1 MNVPIDKIIEKAADA
16 LSDAEFNFQHGR
28 YEAAIN
34 RAYYTI
40 FYSIS
45 ALLEAKQISTK
56 THQGTHNKF
65 NEIYLKSGLLPL
77 ELNTCLD
84 VVFPC
89 GNLATTT
96 FGLSLTKMM
105 PPLPSKTLANSSPPP
120 KPTFRLKHDT
130 SP

>member
-34 RAYYTI
+34 RAYYTV

-56 THQGTHNKF
+56 THQGAHNKF

-84 VVFPC
+84 VVFSLRQSGDYDLRFEPDQDDAASAIK
-89 GNLATTT
+89 NARQFLTATQTY
-96 FGLSLTKMM
+96 FSV
-105 PPLPSKTLANSSPPP
+105 KT
-120 KPTFRLKHDT
+120 
-130 SP
+130 